1 MLTAPLLAE
10 TVAEAVGLSLGPAP
24 VLGLL
29 LSLKLRV
36 AASEGCAGTVTAD
49 EAEALAE
56 GAAEPLMLAQEL
68 THMEAVARELLPA
81 EAEAERPPVP

>member
-1 MLTAPLLAE
+1 
-10 TVAEAVGLSLGPAP
+10 
-24 VLGLL
+24 
-29 LSLKLRV
+29 V